1 MGKASDAV
9 FPDVRAAIAL
19 QSGITRQVLA
29 GNRSGGRSSLD
40 MRPQRCQNFG
50 LRHHLHT
57 PARRFPMDSHPTTL
71 PSDDVFEASDV
82 EFFTAEDTQAGQAI
96 CKLLSV
102 LFMYTLF
109 AMTVTTL
116 VTLYWINGR

>member
-1 MGKASDAV
+1 
-9 FPDVRAAIAL
+9 
-19 QSGITRQVLA
+19 
-29 GNRSGGRSSLD
+29 
-40 MRPQRCQNFG
+40 
-50 LRHHLHT
+50 
-57 PARRFPMDSHPTTL
+57 MDSHTATV

-116 VTLYWINGR
+116 VTLYWINRR

>member
-9 FPDVRAAIAL
+9 SPDVRAAITL
-19 QSGITRQVLA
+19 LSGITRQVLT

-40 MRPQRCQNFG
+40 MWPQRCQNFG
-50 LRHHLHT
+50 LKHHLLT
-57 PARRFPMDSHPTTL
+57 PCRRLPMDSHTSTIA
-71 PSDDVFEASDV
+71 SDDVFQASDV

-116 VTLYWINGR
+116 VTLYWINRR